1 MKILLINPPY
11 TNFEGMK
18 ESGGHS
24 MPFNLAYL
32 ASYLRERIDCQI
44 KILDA
49 EVLGLSYQEIKNR
62 IKRERPDI
70 AGFTCPTSTMNH
82 VFKMCQIIK
91 RDLELDCA
99 TVIGGNHPTI
109 LPQETL
115 KNPYVDFAVIS
126 EGEITFYELV
136 KTIKEER
143 NDFENINGLCYKQ
156 DGKTLKNPPR
166 EFIADLDSIPFPALD
181 LFDLEIYYSASTKKL
196 TAERCSPLLTSRGC
210 AFDCMHCASKAIWRR
225 RVRYRSAENIVAEI
239 EEHINKYDIKEF
251 NLMDEHFTINK
262 PRALKICQQII
273 DKKLP
278 IAWACFS
285 RVDAIDDELVNL
297 MAKAGCRKISFGL
310 ESGSQKV
317 LDLMRKQTTIKQ
329 GRKAVK
335 IVRKYGIQANGSFMF
350 GNIGE
355 TKKTIRETI
364 DFAKSLDLDNAT
376 FFITCPLPGSDLYSY
391 AKNNGLISDNVRW
404 EMFAPLT
411 DAAPVL
417 AQKNLNEDELI
428 YWQKRAFR
436 EFYLRPKY
444 VIHKLKQVNSWDIA
458 KSVMEGIR
466 VLIRILIKSKIKKI

>member
-18 ESGGHS
+18 ESGGNS
-24 MPFNLAYL
+24 IPFNLAYL

-49 EVLGLSYQEIKNR
+49 EVLGLNYQEIKNR
-62 IKRERPDI
+62 IKREQPDI
-70 AGFTCPTSTMNH
+70 AGFTCPTSTINH

-91 RDLELDCA
+91 EDLKLDCA
-99 TVIGGNHPTI
+99 TVVGGNHPTI
-109 LPQETL
+109 LPKETL
-115 KNPYVDFAVIS
+115 KNQYVDFAVIS

-136 KTIKEER
+136 KTIKEKR

-156 DGKTLKNPPR
+156 GGKTLKNPPR
-166 EFIADLDSIPFPALD
+166 EFISDLDSIPFPALD
-181 LFDLEIYYSASTKKL
+181 LFNLEIYNSAPTKKL
-196 TAERCSPLLTSRGC
+196 TAEQCSPLLTSRGC

-225 RVRYRSAENIVAEI
+225 RIRYRSAENVVAEI
-239 EEHINKYDIKEF
+239 EKHINEYGIKEF

-262 PRALKICQQII
+262 PRASEICQQII
-273 DKKLP
+273 DKELP

-285 RVDAIDDELVNL
+285 RVDALDDELVSI
-297 MAKAGCRKISFGL
+297 MAKAGCKKISFGL
-310 ESGSQKV
+310 ESGSQEV
-317 LDLMRKQTTIKQ
+317 LNLMRKQTTIEQ
-329 GRKAVK
+329 GRKAIK
-335 IVRKYGIQANGSFMF
+335 IVTRHGIKAIASFMF

-364 DFAKSLDLDNAT
+364 NFAKSLDLDNAT

-391 AKNNGLISDNVRW
+391 AKDNDFIPDNANW

-417 AQKNLNEDELI
+417 SQKNLNEDELI

-444 VIHKLKQVNSWDIA
+444 IIHKLKQVNSWGIA
-458 KSVMEGIR
+458 KSIIEGMRI
-466 VLIRILIKSKIKKI
+466 LTRILIKSKTKKT